1 MRPLVLDGGTSV
13 VTGAAGGIGRAVAL
27 ELAERG
33 SHLVLLDRDAVGLAS
48 LRDELALR
56 RPDVQVTTYVVDLSD
71 RDATVAVA
79 HEVRD
84 HHPRLTLLV
93 NNAGVALGGRFTE
106 LSLDD
111 VDWLLAVN
119 LEAVLVLTHEL
130 LPCLLDVPGS
140 HIVVMS
146 SLFGLIAPGGQTAY
160 STSKFAVRGFA
171 EALRAEL
178 VDQVGVTTVHPGG
191 IRTRIAESARIGAG
205 VDTSSEEYAAHREAW
220 RQLLTIE
227 PEDAAR
233 LIVDGA
239 VRRRSRVLIGGSTYV
254 LDALARLAPGSAWR
268 IVAAGNE
275 RLVQRLSRTAPA
287 QDSEDLVRRRNSSP
301 STGSTSGTN
310 R

>member
-33 SHLVLLDRDAVGLAS
+33 SHLVLLDRDADGLAS

-79 HEVRD
+79 QEVRD

-160 STSKFAVRGFA
+160 ATSKFAVRGFA
-171 EALRAEL
+171 EALSWS
-178 VDQVGVTTVHPGG
+178 
-191 IRTRIAESARIGAG
+191 TRWASPPCTPVASARA
-205 VDTSSEEYAAHREAW
+205 SR
-220 RQLLTIE
+220 R
-227 PEDAAR
+227 AR
-233 LIVDGA
+233 ASAPVWTR
-239 VRRRSRVLIGGSTYV
+239 RRRSTPRTARPGGSCS
-254 LDALARLAPGSAWR
+254 P
-268 IVAAGNE
+268 
-275 RLVQRLSRTAPA
+275 
-287 QDSEDLVRRRNSSP
+287 SSP
-301 STGSTSGTN
+301 RTPRG
-310 R
+310 